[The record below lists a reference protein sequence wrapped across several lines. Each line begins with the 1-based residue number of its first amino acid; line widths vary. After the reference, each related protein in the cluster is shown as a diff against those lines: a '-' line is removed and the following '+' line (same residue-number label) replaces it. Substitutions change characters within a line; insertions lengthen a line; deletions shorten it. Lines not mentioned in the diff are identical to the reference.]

1 MIEKQFKRSPG
12 RVLAGLAVRTFLYAL
27 LLGAIAYGLLWGAV
41 VYDDAFYAETGPVE
55 IMQTVFALLTALVF
69 LFAGRV
75 DRNKAPCGI
84 VLFTFLFCAVI
95 RESDYVLDTLVC
107 RHAWKTLVAVV
118 LVFLTLYVWRN
129 AKSVGRALMSFMN
142 QPSFGILL
150 SGLLVLVVFSRLF
163 GYGPFWKA
171 IMDDSS
177 YRTVKTIV
185 EEGVELMGYFL
196 ILVSSFEYL
205 HDTVIARRN
214 ESDALS
220 PS

>member
-1 MIEKQFKRSPG
+1 MKQFKRSPV
-12 RVLAGLAVRTFLYAL
+12 RVLAGLAVRIFLYAL
-27 LLGAIAYGLLWGAV
+27 LLGAIAYGQLWGAV
-41 VYDDAFYAETGPVE
+41 VYDDTFYSETGPVE

-75 DRNKAPCGI
+75 DKNKAPCVI
-84 VLFTFLFCAVI
+84 VLSTLFFCAVI
-95 RESDYVLDTLVC
+95 RESDSFLDVLVC
-107 RHAWKTLVAVV
+107 RHAWKALVSVV
-118 LVFLTLYVWRN
+118 LVFLAVYAVRN
-129 AKSVGRALMSFMN
+129 LKSVVRSLMSFMN

-150 SGLLVLVVFSRLF
+150 SGMLVLIVFSRLF

-196 ILVSSFEYL
+196 LLISSIEYR
-205 HDTVIARRN
+205 HA
-214 ESDALS
+214 ALMKTIRQNA
-220 PS
+220 

>member
-1 MIEKQFKRSPG
+1 MKTKQFKQSPG
-12 RVLAGLAVRTFLYAL
+12 RVLAGLTVRGFLYAV

-41 VYDDAFYAETGPVE
+41 VYDDAFYSETGPVE
-55 IMQTVFALLTALVF
+55 VLETVFALITALVF
-69 LFAGRV
+69 LMVGRV
-75 DRNKAPCGI
+75 DKNKGPCVI
-84 VLFTFLFCAVI
+84 VLSTFLFCAVI
-95 RESDYVLDTLVC
+95 RESDYFLDTLIC
-107 RHAWKTLVAVV
+107 RHAWKMMVAIALSLLAVY
-118 LVFLTLYVWRN
+118 TWRN
-129 AKSVGRALMSFMN
+129 LRSVGGCLMSFVS

-205 HDTVIARRN
+205 HDTVIGLRCPKQK
-214 ESDALS
+214 EAL
-220 PS
+220 